1 MTSSFDSY
9 VRLQAEDVPYVS
21 FIRYRRYTQVNFW
34 LMLPRVFPEIL
45 QGSLQYTLPS
55 YHFPKVYSLY
65 LLDCLSSF
73 CTHFLRRHILNPWIR
88 TMPMRSSSPDVLPP
102 HKPRRFRNY
111 LRFDKLTSMQP
122 TFVPQS
128 FGGGL
133 CHLVLLVSK
142 ETLEDIAL
150 GTRVDSTNTSHSLA

>member
-73 CTHFLRRHILNPWIR
+73 CTHFLRRHIHNPWICM
-88 TMPMRSSSPDVLPP
+88 MPIGADLE
-102 HKPRRFRNY
+102 FTY
-111 LRFDKLTSMQP
+111 C
-122 TFVPQS
+122 
-128 FGGGL
+128 L
-133 CHLVLLVSK
+133 CGSVENS
-142 ETLEDIAL
+142 DCF
-150 GTRVDSTNTSHSLA
+150 LAGK